1 MIARMA
7 TYTFTGDA
15 KDLGERAES
24 GILPVLQEQP
34 GFKAY
39 SVAATDDEILSLG
52 VWETRENAEAG
63 NAAVADWVGANMA
76 DELTNPEIRFA
87 EVLFSTTLGVSTL
100 G

>member
-15 KDLGERAES
+15 HDLGERAES

-39 SVAATDDEILSLG
+39 SVAATNDEILSLS
-52 VWETRENAEAG
+52 VWDTRENAEAG

-76 DELTNPEIRFA
+76 GELTNAEIRFA

>member
-15 KDLGERAES
+15 NDLGERAER
-24 GILPVLQEQP
+24 GILPVLQGQP

-39 SVAATDDEILSLG
+39 SVAATDDEILSLS
-52 VWETRENAEAG
+52 VWDTRENAEAG
-63 NAAVADWVGANMA
+63 NAAVADCVGANMA
-76 DELTNPEIRFA
+76 HQREIRFA
-87 EVLFSTTLGVSTL
+87 DVLFSTTVGVSAL